1 MGKDVFTEAAKK
13 LSKKLGVTIDEARVL
28 VFVGHWQ
35 QTKGSRRSGPFPEK
49 MIEDGWVNDAFVTSS
64 GMSKSDIQSMF
75 SKGHLYPRQ
84 VQNEDRTARY
94 DYHWMRVSDNV
105 DQAVQESF
113 ADLG

>member
-1 MGKDVFTEAAKK
+1 MYDGDRHVVCRF
-13 LSKKLGVTIDEARVL
+13 LSAERLGAVRYA
-28 VFVGHWQ
+28 
-35 QTKGSRRSGPFPEK
+35 K